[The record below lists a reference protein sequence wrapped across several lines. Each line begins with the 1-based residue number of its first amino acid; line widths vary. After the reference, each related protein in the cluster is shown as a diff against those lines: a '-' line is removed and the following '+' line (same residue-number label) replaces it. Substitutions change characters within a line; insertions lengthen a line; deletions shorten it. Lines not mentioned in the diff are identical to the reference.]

1 MNYQEALE
9 KLEQYFCDLL
19 IIQYKTAPENQAM
32 VKMLVDIVF
41 ANMLILQVK
50 DGCVDLD
57 NSVGVQL
64 DVVGKW
70 LMLDRFFQGENE
82 FGRPYFSMPSYAQ
95 VKSGFYSQYMGGFS
109 TYENFNT
116 ELGGWL
122 MYQDDINVK
131 TTFNKLNDDLY
142 RPLLKLKA
150 IKNSITYTN
159 KNIDEA
165 IWNWSNG
172 NVYTAWENPME
183 VTYNYNAE
191 YAYVMELAQQKDVLL
206 APSGV
211 NIILKEVA

>member
-1 MNYQEALE
+1 MNYQEALQQLE
-9 KLEQYFCDLL
+9 KYFCDLL

-32 VKMLVDIVF
+32 IKMLVNVVF

-50 DGCVDLD
+50 EECVDLD
-57 NSVGVQL
+57 NSKGVQL

-82 FGRPYFSMPSYAQ
+82 FGRPYFSLPSYVQ
-95 VKSGFYSQYMGGFS
+95 IDNDFYTNYQGGFS
-109 TYENFNT
+109 TYRNFDKL
-116 ELGGWL
+116 LGGWL
-122 MYQDDINVK
+122 MYQDEIDVR
-131 TTFNKLNDDLY
+131 TTFSKLNDNLY

-165 IWNWSNG
+165 IWDWSNG
-172 NVYTAWENPME
+172 NVYTTWENPME
-183 VTYNYNAE
+183 VTYNYNDV
-191 YAYVMELAQQKDVLL
+191 YSYIIELAQQKNVLL

-211 NIILKEVA
+211 DIKLRKVA